1 MQEWPEWETALDRR
15 QPVAS
20 FAPGAPASRKK
31 FSPMKRILIFLASI
45 ICIAAPARAD
55 ITIGRYDM
63 ASVRDVST
71 LETRV
76 IEDWKPLA
84 KDPSLRS
91 KLVEITVCEWWPVQ
105 KVRLPVAMLAP
116 ADKVCTNLLIENMSL
131 APKVPMPA
139 GAKLRL
145 LKEHG
150 VGLVFIGMVPITDME
165 PVGKLHLLMEE
176 HFVRT
181 KDARYTPAW
190 IWGLSDMRA
199 LTAAIAEKDVFQ
211 PKKVLTTGGSKRG
224 VATAASCIADDRIT
238 AMMPVVAPI
247 IDSPGGPYV
256 EGTLDPKITKMDDD
270 FLAAMQSE
278 VGRKAMLVRQKARS
292 DERLTLESVKAAGWS
307 DAEIKA
313 ASSLA
318 WEVCRTTN
326 YLDALRKR
334 GVEILYCDGSNDN
347 VSPGLIELGE
357 KFPQLPVYIMPGGQH
372 GGAKEAGFTKPVAS
386 QPDVDE
392 NLYAFAMHHFF
403 GTRRLVG
410 SPRLTVAPEKGT
422 HRCTV
427 SVVFPDGTEP
437 QANDLFWSVNRHPD
451 YTFLMEFD
459 EWKSAPLQKTGN
471 GSYKGEVTLD
481 GDVKTVDFI
490 SVHRHTEAGST
501 LTFSSHESRM
511 HPFLH

>member
-1 MQEWPEWETALDRR
+1 
-15 QPVAS
+15 
-20 FAPGAPASRKK
+20 
-31 FSPMKRILIFLASI
+31 
-45 ICIAAPARAD
+45 
-55 ITIGRYDM
+55 M
-63 ASVRDVST
+63 ASVRDAST

-84 KDPSLRS
+84 KDPTLRS
-91 KLVEITVCEWWPVQ
+91 KLVEITVCEWWPGQ

-116 ADKVCTNLLIENMSL
+116 ADKVCTNVLIENMAL
-131 APKVPMPA
+131 APKVPVPT

-165 PVGKLHLLMEE
+165 PVGKLHLMMEE
-176 HFVRT
+176 HFVQT

-199 LTAAIAEKDVFQ
+199 LTAAMAEKEVFQ

-256 EGTLDPKITKMDDD
+256 EGTLDPAITKMNEE
-270 FLAAMQSE
+270 FIANMPSE
-278 VGRKAMLVRQKARS
+278 IGRNAMLVRQKARS
-292 DERLTLESVKAAGWS
+292 DERLTLESVTAAGWS
-307 DAEIKA
+307 EAEIKD

-326 YLDALRKR
+326 YLDALKKR
-334 GVEILYCDGSNDN
+334 SVDILYCQGSNDN
-347 VSPGLIELGE
+347 VSPGLLKLGDN
-357 KFPQLPVYIMPGGQH
+357 KAFSGLPVYIMPGGQH

-386 QPDVDE
+386 QPDVDD
-392 NLYAFAMHHFF
+392 NLYAFAMRHFF
-403 GTRRLVG
+403 GVHKLIPRPNMVVKWDKEKHQFSILVWLVD
-410 SPRLTVAPEKGT
+410 PVEPE
-422 HRCTV
+422 
-427 SVVFPDGTEP
+427 SNE
-437 QANDLFWSVNRHPD
+437 LFYSVNRHPD
-451 YTFLMEFD
+451 YSMQMEFD
-459 EWKSAPLQKTGN
+459 EWKSVPMEKVTPTKKSTGTRYKT
-471 GSYKGEVTLD
+471 EITIE

-490 SVHRHTEAGST
+490 SVHKHTQEGT
-501 LTFSSHESRM
+501 TFTISSQMLRVR
-511 HPFLH
+511 L

>member
-1 MQEWPEWETALDRR
+1 
-15 QPVAS
+15 
-20 FAPGAPASRKK
+20 
-31 FSPMKRILIFLASI
+31 MKRLLSLLALLTFA
-45 ICIAAPARAD
+45 AAPLRAD

-63 ASVRDVST
+63 ASVRDAST

-91 KLVEITVCEWWPVQ
+91 KLVEITVCEWWPGQ

-116 ADKVCTNLLIENMSL
+116 TGRTCANVLVENMAL
-131 APKVPMPA
+131 APKVPSPT

-165 PVGKLHLLMEE
+165 PVGKLHLLMKE
-176 HFVRT
+176 HFVQT

-199 LTAAIAEKDVFQ
+199 LTAAIAERDVFQ
-211 PKKVLTTGGSKRG
+211 PGKVLTTGGSKRG
-224 VATAASCIADDRIT
+224 VAAAASCIADDRIT

-256 EGTLDPKITKMDDD
+256 EGTLDPAITKMNGE

-307 DAEIKA
+307 DAEIKG
-313 ASSLA
+313 ASQLA
-318 WEVCRTTN
+318 WEPCRTTN
-326 YLDALRKR
+326 YLDALKKR
-334 GVEILYCDGSNDN
+334 GVEILYCQGSNDN

-403 GTRRLVG
+403 GTRKLIG
-410 SPRLTVAPEKGT
+410 SPKLT
-422 HRCTV
+422 
-427 SVVFPDGTEP
+427 SVVFTNSAGQSVRRASVTVTFSDGSEP
-437 QANDLFWSVNRHPD
+437 EVNELFWSVNRHPD
-451 YTFLMEFD
+451 YSFQMEFD
-459 EWKSAPLQKTGN
+459 AWESAPLRRTGR
-471 GSYKGEVTLD
+471 GTYTGEVAL
-481 GDVKTVDFI
+481 GGGVKTVDFI
-490 SVHRHTEAGST
+490 SVHRHTEAGIT
-501 LTFSSHESRM
+501 LTVSSHEIRVR
-511 HPFLH
+511 P